1 VKHLPTL
8 IVGVVA
14 YVLFLIAALYGIS
27 FTLGGIL
34 PGPVSIPHAPD
45 VLALLVDVSLLL
57 AFGLQHSVMARS
69 AWKKRWTTLI
79 PPVMERSLY
88 VLVASCIL
96 LALFWCWQ
104 PITGIIWQF
113 NGPAIRVSV
122 YGVCLAG
129 WGIVVLSTFQIDHF
143 ELFGLR
149 QMWQALRDQPP
160 RPVEFKRPFLYRI
173 VRHPMMVGFLLV
185 FWATPTM
192 TVDRLVLALG
202 MTIYILVGISFE
214 ERALRRQFGATY
226 EKYQAEVPQL
236 VPLPR
241 KRHSAI
247 GTTLRDTSSGSSAA
261 TTQH

>member
-8 IVGVVA
+8 IVGVVS
-14 YVLFLIAALYGIS
+14 YIQFLVSALYGSS

-34 PGPVSIPHAPD
+34 PDPISVPHAPPA
-45 VLALLVDVSLLL
+45 LALLVDVGLLL
-57 AFGLQHSVMARS
+57 AFGIQHTVMAHS
-69 AWKKRWTTLI
+69 GWKKRWTTII

-88 VLVASCIL
+88 VLIASCIL
-96 LALFWCWQ
+96 LAVFWCWQ
-104 PITGIIWQF
+104 PISGAIWQI
-113 NGPAIRVSV
+113 NGTAFRAVV

-129 WGIVVLSTFQIDHF
+129 WAIVVWSTFQIDHF

-149 QMWQALRDQPP
+149 QMWQTLRDQPP

-192 TVDRLVLALG
+192 TVDRLVFTLG
-202 MTIYILVGISFE
+202 MSVYILVGISFE

-236 VPLPR
+236 IPLPR
-241 KRHSAI
+241 KRHSVI
-247 GTTLRDTSSGSSAA
+247 GATLRDTSSGSSAA
-261 TTQH
+261 TTQR

>member
-1 VKHLPTL
+1 MKHLPTL
-8 IVGVVA
+8 VVGVVS

-34 PGPVSIPHAPD
+34 PDPVSIPHAPAA
-45 VLALLVDVSLLL
+45 LALLVDVGFILV
-57 AFGLQHSVMARS
+57 FGIQHSVMARS
-69 AWKKRWTTLI
+69 GWKKRWTTII

-88 VLVASCIL
+88 VLIASCIL
-96 LALFWCWQ
+96 LAMFWCWQ
-104 PITGIIWQF
+104 PISGVIWQID
-113 NGPAIRVSV
+113 GPPIRSIV

-129 WGIVVLSTFQIDHF
+129 WVIVVLSTFQIDHF

-149 QMWQALRDQPP
+149 QMWQALRHQSP
-160 RPVEFKRPFLYRI
+160 RPAEFKRPFLYRI
-173 VRHPMMVGFLLV
+173 VRHPMMVGFLVV

-214 ERALRRQFGATY
+214 ERALRRQFGVTY

-236 VPLPR
+236 IPLPR
-241 KRHSAI
+241 KRHSNI
-247 GTTLRDTSSGSSAA
+247 SSKLTDANSRSAA
-261 TTQH
+261 TTQR